1 MLAPQKVVAAAPAA
15 VAPAFG
21 SVSDCTSSGA
31 LAQNFKVS
39 TNTSDSVSVGDFVA
53 LVFDYDLTV
62 VVRSGARDGA
72 GRGAVAGCWAPR
84 LLPMGWVSAPRD
96 PARSAARHTHWTPVP
111 DLRRR

>member
-21 SVSDCTSSGA
+21 AVSDCTSSGA

-72 GRGAVAGCWAPR
+72 GRGAAACAGR
-84 LLPMGWVSAPRD
+84 LAYCHERPSRPGATRASSRLCACSR
-96 PARSAARHTHWTPVP
+96 
-111 DLRRR
+111 LRRR